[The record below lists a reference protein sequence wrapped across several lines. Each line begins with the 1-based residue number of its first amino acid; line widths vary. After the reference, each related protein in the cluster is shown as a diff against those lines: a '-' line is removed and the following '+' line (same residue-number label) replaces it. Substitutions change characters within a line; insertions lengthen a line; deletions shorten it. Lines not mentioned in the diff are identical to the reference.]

1 MNPSISL
8 IKWIIFHHFSQRK
21 KKKEKD
27 FALANQKGRIR
38 KSSGER

>member
-8 IKWIIFHHFSQRK
+8 IKWIIFHHFSQR

>member
-1 MNPSISL
+1 VDNLSP
-8 IKWIIFHHFSQRK
+8 FFTEK